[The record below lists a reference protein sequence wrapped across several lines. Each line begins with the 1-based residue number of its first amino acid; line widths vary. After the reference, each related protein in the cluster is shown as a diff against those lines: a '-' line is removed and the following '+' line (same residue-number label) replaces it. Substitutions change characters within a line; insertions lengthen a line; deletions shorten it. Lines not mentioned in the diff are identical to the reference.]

1 MAGKSTLAGLDFILR
16 KNSPRTVSVTFFIS
30 SVGSSNILNNPSS
43 ISGPCWAPRPARIS
57 MILQTICQMGS
68 LYKYAHA
75 TENFSATFI
84 NLSSNSV
91 AFFIFCSVSQASLLR
106 AAKMSVN

>member
-1 MAGKSTLAGLDFILR
+1 MAGKSTLAGLDFMLR

-30 SVGSSNILNNPSS
+30 NVGSSNILNNPSS
-43 ISGPCWAPRPARIS
+43 ISGPCWAPHPARIS
-57 MILQTICQMGS
+57 MILQTVCQMDS
-68 LYKYAHA
+68 LYKYARA
-75 TENFSATFI
+75 IEPTFI

-91 AFFIFCSVSQASLLR
+91 AFFMFCSVSQASLLR